1 MAAED
6 SNFEDVLTLAAQGDL
21 ESIFSVGVHYLS
33 GDGVTKKKEERRK
46 KKEEAIKWLEL
57 AANSGP

>member
-33 GDGVTKKKEERRK
+33 GDGVTKKKEERRSYK
-46 KKEEAIKWLEL
+46 MVRA
-57 AANSGP
+57 SCQ

>member
-21 ESIFSVGVHYLS
+21 ESIFSLGVHYLS
-33 GDGVTKKKEERRK
+33 GDGVTKN
-46 KKEEAIKWLEL
+46 KEEAIKWLEL